1 MANSFLLT
9 AFLVL
14 LLELVSTTA
23 QGKYSHSPHTG
34 TESTHLR
41 AAPHTQFPAVPHG
54 TWLPAPSLLRLSVSL
69 GATYLQT
76 REMAHCSLIRSGRLA
91 CIVKVTGSLARYLPS
106 KVVYEQSAFPG
117 APLSG
122 TAEVAADREDE
133 LTIESL
139 EEHVEYTVRVR
150 ASNEE
155 GYGPFSSPVSVTTYQ
170 DGLFSINVATPT
182 N

>member
-1 MANSFLLT
+1 M
-9 AFLVL
+9 
-14 LLELVSTTA
+14 
-23 QGKYSHSPHTG
+23 
-34 TESTHLR
+34 
-41 AAPHTQFPAVPHG
+41 
-54 TWLPAPSLLRLSVSL
+54 
-69 GATYLQT
+69 
-76 REMAHCSLIRSGRLA
+76 
-91 CIVKVTGSLARYLPS
+91 
-106 KVVYEQSAFPG
+106 YEQAAFPE

-133 LTIESL
+133 LTIENL

-182 N
+182 NPLYFLSL